1 MNPPNGGAPAADDGG
16 PAAPVL
22 YSFSGLPG
30 TGKTTLAKALAN
42 RFGAVYLRID
52 TVEQALR
59 DICAVELRAD
69 EGYRLAYRLAAENLR
84 LGIDVVADSCNPIA
98 TTRRAWES
106 VAEEAGAD
114 CINIETSC
122 PDTREHR
129 RRILGRR
136 SDIEGLK
143 LPTWQDVSGR
153 EYQPWAKPVIH
164 IDTAGRSPQE
174 CFNQLLRALNAAP

>member
-1 MNPPNGGAPAADDGG
+1 MNPPNGV

-69 EGYRLAYRLAAENLR
+69 EGYRLAYRLAADNLR

-98 TTRRAWES
+98 LTRQAWER
-106 VAEEAGAD
+106 VAEETGAD
-114 CINIETSC
+114 CINIETACS
-122 PDTREHR
+122 DTREHR
-129 RRILGRR
+129 RRIVSRA
-136 SDIEGLK
+136 SDIGGLR
-143 LPTWQDVSGR
+143 LPSWQDVEGR
-153 EYQPWAKPVIH
+153 EYQPWPEPVIH

-174 CFNQLLRALNAAP
+174 CFNLLLSALSATP